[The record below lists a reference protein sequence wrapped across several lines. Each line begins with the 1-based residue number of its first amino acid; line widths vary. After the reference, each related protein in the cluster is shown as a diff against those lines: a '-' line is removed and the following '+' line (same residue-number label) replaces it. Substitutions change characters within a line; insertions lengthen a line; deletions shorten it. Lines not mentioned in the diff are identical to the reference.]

1 MVKPTNRSI
10 SRPVCNKVL
19 KHKREAGYPMKKHM
33 KLCLCM
39 MMIFVLTLAGS
50 MDGLGAEEKAGSK
63 SKSISC

>member
-1 MVKPTNRSI
+1 
-10 SRPVCNKVL
+10 
-19 KHKREAGYPMKKHM
+19 MKKNM

-50 MDGLGAEEKAGSK
+50 IDGLAAGEKAPGSK